1 MSAANKSGKH
11 RRPVRMGTLV
21 VTGDAEADGLLN
33 SDALALMI
41 GMLLDQQVP
50 IEWAFAG
57 PLRLAQRLDG
67 VLDASEIAAMDPEEL
82 AAVAAQKPAIHRFP
96 AMMGRRI
103 HKLCEHLVDEYDGDP
118 ESLWADEPDAEVL
131 YKRLL
136 ALPGYGPAKAKIFMA
151 ILAKR
156 FGYKPSGWETIAGVF
171 AQEDLRSVADLG
183 DAGALDRLRQK
194 RQNAKLAPNSTAS
207 EPPIG

>member
-1 MSAANKSGKH
+1 MPEAQ
-11 RRPVRMGTLV
+11 RLTRGTLV
-21 VTGDAEADGLLN
+21 VTGDADADDLLN
-33 SDALALMI
+33 TNPLALLI

-50 IEWAFAG
+50 IEWAFAA

-67 VLDASEIAAMDPEEL
+67 ALDASEIATMDPEEL
-82 AAVAAQKPAIHRFP
+82 AAVAAQKPAVHRFP

-103 HKLCEHLVDEYDGDP
+103 HKLCEHLVAEYEGDP
-118 ESLWADEPDAEVL
+118 ESLWADVRDAQVL

-136 ALPGYGPAKAKIFMA
+136 ALPGYGPVKTQIFIS

-156 FGYKPSGWETIAGVF
+156 FDFKPSGWEAIAGVF

-183 DAGALDRLRQK
+183 DPEALGRLREK
-194 RQNAKLAPNSTAS
+194 RKIEKSKNSNPA
-207 EPPIG
+207 

>member
-1 MSAANKSGKH
+1 MPEDRRSA
-11 RRPVRMGTLV
+11 RGTLV
-21 VTGDAEADGLLN
+21 VTGDAEADELLN
-33 SDALALMI
+33 TNPLALMI
-41 GMLLDQQVP
+41 AMLLDQQIP

-67 VLDASEIAAMDPEEL
+67 TLDATRIAAMDPEEL

-103 HKLCEHLVDEYDGDP
+103 HKLCEHLVDEYEGDP
-118 ESLWADEPDAEVL
+118 ELLWADVGDAEML

-136 ALPGYGPAKAKIFMA
+136 ALPGYGPVKAQIFIS

-156 FGYKPSGWETIAGVF
+156 FDYQPSGWETVAGVF

-183 DAGALDRLRQK
+183 DPGALGRLREK
-194 RQNAKLAPNSTAS
+194 RKIEKSKSANSA
-207 EPPIG
+207 